1 MAVKVLISRQFKQD
15 RINEAHDLLKKMRSV
30 VTLRPG
36 YISGQTLVAAKNPN
50 KLVVVSTWSG
60 QKTWEEWVNDEKRK
74 EFSKRIGEMLI
85 SPEQVDV
92 FFVGQESPE

>member
-15 RINEAHDLLKKMRSV
+15 RINEAHNLLKEIRSV

-36 YISGQTLVAAKNPN
+36 YISGQTLVGAENPN

-60 QKTWEEWVNDEKRK
+60 QKRWEEWLRDEKRK
-74 EFSKRIGEMLI
+74 EFSKRIGELLV
-85 SPEQVDV
+85 SPEQVEV
-92 FFVGQESPE
+92 FFAGQESLD